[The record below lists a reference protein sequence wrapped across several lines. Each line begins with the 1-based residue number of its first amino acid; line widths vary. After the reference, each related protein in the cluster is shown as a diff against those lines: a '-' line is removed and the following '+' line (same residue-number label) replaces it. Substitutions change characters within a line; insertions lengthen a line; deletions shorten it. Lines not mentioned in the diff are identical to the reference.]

1 MAFGLSLVAAVSVVL
16 AAFVQFAE
24 RFYDLTT
31 KEAGEFV
38 YRLVFGLPEQPPKYP
53 VLSVKAGRADPDGPS
68 QLLKIGGPGFLS
80 VDHDSAV
87 VTARTGEFKRVLGPG
102 FHTLEPFE
110 GVWDVIDL
118 RPQHRK
124 IKVEFMTRD
133 GLPAYC
139 EASIAFR
146 IDNGGEEITDTNPYP
161 FSEDAVYQ
169 AAHVKRVRSREGN
182 NRLQDW
188 TQRVAFGALDGEVR
202 NCLERYY
209 LNDLLDPQ
217 HPAQD
222 IKQLEREILAKVRQS
237 AEGIGVRVD
246 RVQLSPV
253 LPSEDAVSQ
262 EWLRVWQAGLQRD
275 IEDSTTEGKA
285 LYTQQVEQA
294 RVKATA
300 NLIRD
305 MMNQIDRIR
314 DSEDAPVAPD
324 LIVLSFLNVLR
335 SMSENDP
342 DVQKLMSERAKDF
355 RGILQALQDVNK
367 LSAEAREVPVLEAG
381 KSE

>member
-1 MAFGLSLVAAVSVVL
+1 
-16 AAFVQFAE
+16 
-24 RFYDLTT
+24 
-31 KEAGEFV
+31 
-38 YRLVFGLPEQPPKYP
+38 
-53 VLSVKAGRADPDGPS
+53 
-68 QLLKIGGPGFLS
+68 
-80 VDHDSAV
+80 
-87 VTARTGEFKRVLGPG
+87 
-102 FHTLEPFE
+102 
-110 GVWDVIDL
+110 
-118 RPQHRK
+118 
-124 IKVEFMTRD
+124 
-133 GLPAYC
+133 
-139 EASIAFR
+139 
-146 IDNGGEEITDTNPYP
+146 
-161 FSEDAVYQ
+161 
-169 AAHVKRVRSREGN
+169 
-182 NRLQDW
+182 
-188 TQRVAFGALDGEVR
+188 VAFGALDGEVR